1 MSDNNIKALRKQL
14 RNVVQDELAGVLS
27 QEVISN
33 ISKQLTVHVDS
44 RLDAIAKHLKD
55 TLDRIDARTTDLQ
68 GYVIRQSAPTAP
80 KQD

>member
-1 MSDNNIKALRKQL
+1 MSDNNVKALRKQL

-27 QEVISN
+27 TEVVADVRKELFAHI
-33 ISKQLTVHVDS
+33 DG

-55 TLDRIDARTTDLQ
+55 TLDRIDTRTKDLQ
-68 GYVIRQSAPTAP
+68 GYVLRQYAPIAP